1 MTRLVTVIAAAIGG
15 AGFGLIVTSTG
26 GWGALAGWVCLGIAA
41 ITIAAYYETTAE

>member
-41 ITIAAYYETTAE
+41 IAAYSYETTAE